1 MKNTTHDR
9 NGLARLLS
17 KRIFRFHWVEKSDHS
32 EATMR
37 FNIDNLY
44 DKGAKR
50 TTNAYALEDITDAIM
65 ARVVGNAA
73 HRFRANSSVLTFT
86 WRTTLGGDIS
96 AEARV
101 VTKNRKVI
109 KAKGDRK

>member
-9 NGLARLLS
+9 NGLVRLLS
-17 KRIFRFHWVEKSDHS
+17 KRIFRFHWVEKDDHS

-44 DKGAKR
+44 DKGVKR

-65 ARVVGNAA
+65 AKVVGNAA

-86 WRTTLGGDIS
+86 WRTSLGGDIS

-101 VTKNRKVI
+101 VTNNRKTI
-109 KAKGDRK
+109 KVTGGRK

>member
-9 NGLARLLS
+9 DGLVRLLS
-17 KRIFRFHWVEKSDHS
+17 KRIFRFHWVEKSDHG

-37 FNIDNLY
+37 FNIDGLY
-44 DKGAKR
+44 DRGAKK
-50 TTNAYALEDITDAIM
+50 TSNAYSLEDITDSIM
-65 ARVVGNAA
+65 AKVVGNAA

-86 WRTTLGGDIS
+86 WRTSLGGDIS

-101 VTKNRKVI
+101 VTKNRKII
-109 KAKGDRK
+109 KVTGGRK